1 MRKRAIQEASPF
13 LKFHHCCF
21 NPQVGC
27 AVWASCI
34 GVIFSHTTFVT
45 ISICWPVYVKK
56 FGQILWQIN
65 VLTCEKLSISLPHK
79 RLSHVDSCWHW
90 LQSTLHSQLGALCHF
105 PILVLCAL
113 FGHFAI
119 YRSGFNM
126 RYATF
131 GISFSVDVV
140 VFCINKIIVMN
151 KQFWAIQWR
160 LQVQPA
166 VVLMT
171 KPGRTIPK
179 ESVCH
184 INPEFS
190 HRKIKTNDVMKEKLH
205 GFTLHG

>member
-1 MRKRAIQEASPF
+1 MRKTAIQEASPF
-13 LKFHHCCF
+13 LKFHQFCF
-21 NPQVGC
+21 NLQVGC
-27 AVWASCI
+27 AVWASCT
-34 GVIFSHTTFVT
+34 GVIFSHTTSVT
-45 ISICWPVYVKK
+45 ISICRPVYVKK

-79 RLSHVDSCWHW
+79 RLSHIDSCWHY
-90 LQSTLHSQLGALCHF
+90 LPSALHSQLGALYHF
-105 PILVLCAL
+105 PILVLYAL
-113 FGHFAI
+113 FSHFAI
-119 YRSGFNM
+119 CRSRFNM

-151 KQFWAIQWR
+151 KLFWAIVQWC

-171 KPGRTIPK
+171 KPGGTIPK

-190 HRKIKTNDVMKEKLH
+190 HRKIKKMM
-205 GFTLHG
+205 

>member
-1 MRKRAIQEASPF
+1 MLCEP
-13 LKFHHCCF
+13 LLY
-21 NPQVGC
+21 
-27 AVWASCI
+27 
-34 GVIFSHTTFVT
+34 GVTFSHTTFVT

-79 RLSHVDSCWHW
+79 RLSHIDSCWHY
-90 LQSTLHSQLGALCHF
+90 LPSALHSQLGALCHF
-105 PILVLCAL
+105 PILVLYAL
-113 FGHFAI
+113 FSHFAI
-119 YRSGFNM
+119 YRSRFNM

-151 KQFWAIQWR
+151 KLFWAIVQWR

-171 KPGRTIPK
+171 KPGGTIPK

-190 HRKIKTNDVMKEKLH
+190 HRKIKKIVNVSGRTMKVLN
-205 GFTLHG
+205 